1 MTAPES
7 TVPRLV
13 VLDSSALVA
22 LLTDAG
28 DLGDWVE
35 QSIAGAA
42 LTAPQLVLFEC
53 ANIVRRQE
61 LSGEIDASAATLAH
75 ADLLALPLQLWP
87 YSLLAER
94 AWQLRQHVSIYDAA
108 YVALAELIGAPVVT
122 LDRRL
127 GRAHGLRCTV
137 RLPP

>member
-1 MTAPES
+1 VTTPGS
-7 TVPRLV
+7 TVQPVV
-13 VLDSSALVA
+13 VLDSSALAA

-28 DLGDWVE
+28 KLGDWVG

-75 ADLLALPLQLWP
+75 ADLLAMPLQLWP
-87 YSLLAER
+87 YALLADR
-94 AWQLRQHVSIYDAA
+94 AWQLREHVTIYDAA
-108 YVALAELIGAPVVT
+108 YIALAELIGASVVT

-127 GRAHGLRCTV
+127 GRTHGLRCAIQV
-137 RLPP
+137 PL